1 MKYSGCQLI
10 SFMYVVLLFKF
21 KQFFNLFGGKNFFV
35 LEDVLT
41 FCGQCLIFLFLL
53 GHTSGFDSA
62 DEVVFPEFFDGFGE
76 IVTNAALGG

>member
-1 MKYSGCQLI
+1 MS
-10 SFMYVVLLFKF
+10 SMYVILLFKF
-21 KQFFNLFGGKNFFV
+21 KQFLNLSGGKSFSV

-62 DEVVFPEFFDGFGE
+62 DQVVFPECFDGFGE
-76 IVTNAALGG
+76 IVTNAALRG